1 MSGKDDRLQQIWHR
15 YETDRQHKPTSAR
28 EGVEWAVDEGLLELP
43 ETDPYD
49 ILAGWM
55 AQALR
60 HEYQTDEK
68 GRRYR
73 VNHSVRVTKG
83 GVQYSFGG
91 SIPHSSHDFMEKTFA
106 QRRELI
112 IGECAPL
119 KVDVD
124 VYNDMMDGQKP
135 TIQLVLDFT
144 EDVAEREQM
153 NKAA

>member
-28 EGVEWAVDEGLLELP
+28 EAVEWAVEEGLLELP

-60 HEYQTDEK
+60 NEYQTDEK

-83 GVQYSFGG
+83 GVQYSFWG
-91 SIPHSSHDFMEKTFA
+91 SMPHSSHDFMEKTFA

-112 IGECAPL
+112 IGECAQL

-124 VYNDMMDGQKP
+124 VYNEMIDGQKP

-144 EDVAEREQM
+144 EDVAEREQV

>member
-1 MSGKDDRLQQIWHR
+1 MRLIVSLNPRAHGKR
-15 YETDRQHKPTSAR
+15 SN
-28 EGVEWAVDEGLLELP
+28 GVEEGLLELP

-49 ILAGWM
+49 VLAGWM

-60 HEYQTDEK
+60 NEYRTDEK

-73 VNHSVRVTKG
+73 VNHSVRVTKV
-83 GVQYSFGG
+83 GVQYSFWG
-91 SIPHSSHDFMEKTFA
+91 SMLHSSHDFMEKTFA

-112 IGECAPL
+112 IGECAQL

-124 VYNDMMDGQKP
+124 VYNDMIDGQKP
-135 TIQLVLDFT
+135 TIQLILDFT

>member
-1 MSGKDDRLQQIWHR
+1 MNGKDDRLQQIWHR

-28 EGVEWAVDEGLLELP
+28 EAVEWAVQEGLLELP

-49 ILAGWM
+49 ILAGQM

-60 HEYQTDEK
+60 NEYRIDEK

-73 VNHSVRVTKG
+73 VNHSVRITKG
-83 GVQYSFGG
+83 GVQYSFWG
-91 SIPHSSHDFMEKTFA
+91 SMPHSSHDFMEKTFA

-112 IGECAPL
+112 IGECAQL

-124 VYNDMMDGQKP
+124 VYNDMVTGSKP
-135 TIQLVLDFT
+135 LIQLVLDFT
-144 EDVAEREQM
+144 EDVAEREEL
-153 NKAA
+153 KKVA

>member
-1 MSGKDDRLQQIWHR
+1 MAGKDERLQQIWHR
-15 YETDRQHKPTSAR
+15 YETEREHKPTSAR
-28 EGVEWAVDEGLLELP
+28 EAVEWAVSEGLLELP

-60 HEYQTDEK
+60 NEYRTDEK

-73 VNHSVRVTKG
+73 VNHSVRITKS
-83 GVQYSFGG
+83 GVQSSFWGTMG
-91 SIPHSSHDFMEKTFA
+91 FSSHDFMEKTFA

-112 IGECAPL
+112 IGECAQL

-124 VYNDMMDGQKP
+124 VYNGMTSGRKP
-135 TIQLVLDFT
+135 QIQLVLEFT
-144 EDVAEREQM
+144 EDVAEREQV
-153 NKAA
+153 KKVA